1 MLTKRGSTGNLTPLS
16 RIAIKRKKVV
26 PCPLWRA
33 ISLPWQYATS
43 TSLRISNF
51 CLKVT
56 KDAGVSRKKAK
67 PISKPNIEGRNSKK
81 ETEVKGRG
89 RKLTLGSKEGRVSGL
104 VRKRS
109 KGCSAE
115 SKLKKRRVKSERTF

>member
-1 MLTKRGSTGNLTPLS
+1 MLFRS
-16 RIAIKRKKVV
+16 
-26 PCPLWRA
+26 PCPLWRE
-33 ISLPWQYATS
+33 ISLSWQYATS
-43 TSLRISNF
+43 ISSRISNF

-89 RKLTLGSKEGRVSGL
+89 RELTLGSKEGRVFGL
-104 VRKRS
+104 VSKRS
-109 KGCSAE
+109 NECSAE
-115 SKLKKRRVKSERTF
+115 SKLRRRGVKK